1 MNIGDRIRS
10 IRLQQ
15 QRTLDDLASACNC
28 SKSLL
33 SKIETDKVIP
43 AIATLSKI
51 ASALGVRVSA
61 LLEDGE
67 EASPALTPNMINTPE
82 AFVATSKG
90 YAIYAVA
97 PHFTNKKMQPVLVH
111 GRKGQVKSHSVAH
124 GGEEYIIVLEGEVKA
139 HIGNTEY
146 HLKTGESIYFQATS
160 EHGFAPVTEQ
170 AVYLD
175 VFVE

>member
-1 MNIGDRIRS
+1 MDIGTRVRS
-10 IRLQQ
+10 IRIQQ
-15 QRTLDDLASACNC
+15 RRTLDDLAHACGC

-33 SKIETDKVIP
+33 SKIETSKVIP
-43 AIATLSKI
+43 AVATLSKI
-51 ASALGVRVSA
+51 AKALGTRVSV
-61 LLEDGE
+61 LLEDGQE
-67 EASPALTPNMINTPE
+67 TSPALTSNMIGKPE

-97 PHFTNKKMQPVLVH
+97 PHFTNKKMQPVLIYD
-111 GRKGQVKSHSVAH
+111 RKGQVKSHSVAH
-124 GGEEYIIVLEGEVKA
+124 EGEEYILVLEGEVKA
-139 HIGNTEY
+139 HIGKTEY

-160 EHGFAPVTEQ
+160 EHGFLPVTEH